1 MPHAFYSRVFA
12 EATGTKLGAPNSY
25 GAGIIFTPKADAA
38 VAAIKEIFE
47 MQAKQRGLKVL
58 GWRPIK
64 TDNSSIGT
72 TAKSTEPRM
81 EQVFVENSKDLPF
94 KDFDRE
100 LFRVRKMVELEAAT
114 HPDINGNMYVCSLSS
129 QTVTYKGQLTPEQ
142 VFSYYKD
149 LQVRT
154 PCTLPV
160 FFLYPVVMNPPP
172 YLGRRRTARRT
183 WRSCTP
189 ASPPTRSRRGS
200 VRSPSA

>member
-1 MPHAFYSRVFA
+1 M
-12 EATGTKLGAPNSY
+12 GAPNSY

-64 TDNSSIGT
+64 TDNCSIGT

-100 LFRVRKMVELEAAT
+100 LFRVRKMVELEAARRMT
-114 HPDINGNMYVCSLSS
+114 PGRAAE
-129 QTVTYKGQLTPEQ
+129 KGRL
-142 VFSYYKD
+142 
-149 LQVRT
+149 
-154 PCTLPV
+154 
-160 FFLYPVVMNPPP
+160 
-172 YLGRRRTARRT
+172 
-183 WRSCTP
+183 
-189 ASPPTRSRRGS
+189 
-200 VRSPSA
+200 